1 MQVALLTKGIRVT
14 RYTMVPGRPVDGGQ
28 PRPGT
33 RCAEHVLKLSG
44 AQDCL
49 ELDLESIPIEV
60 RTPSLALSG
69 EIFGGRL
76 VLFRGFAHFVV

>member
-1 MQVALLTKGIRVT
+1 MVQVALLTKGIRVT

-60 RTPSLALSG
+60 RPPPLALS
-69 EIFGGRL
+69 
-76 VLFRGFAHFVV
+76 